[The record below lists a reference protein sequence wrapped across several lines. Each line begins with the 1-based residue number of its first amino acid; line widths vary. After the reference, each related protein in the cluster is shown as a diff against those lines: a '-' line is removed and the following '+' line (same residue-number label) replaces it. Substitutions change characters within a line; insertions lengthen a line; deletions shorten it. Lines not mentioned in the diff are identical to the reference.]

1 MSIEDQMHIIG
12 IVLGWMIVA
21 GYLWSA
27 MNYFVKRINRKLT
40 LKQPQGTPPKTR
52 FTAFMRAVI
61 KSHVYVPLFLLTII
75 LLHLLMELIHV
86 GFFITGVITIGL
98 LLTQIALGVYGNSVK
113 GRKAGLWLYA
123 HRTIAVLL
131 FLAICAHVITVILLN
146 P

>member
-12 IVLGWMIVA
+12 IVFGWMIVA
-21 GYLWSA
+21 GYLWSV

-40 LKQPQGTPPKTR
+40 VRQPQGGPGKTR
-52 FTAFMRAVI
+52 FAAFTRAVI

-75 LLHLLMELIHV
+75 LLHFLMELIHV
-86 GFFITGVITIGL
+86 GFFITGVITISL
-98 LLTQIALGVYGNSVK
+98 LLAQITLGVYGNAVK
-113 GRKAGLWLYA
+113 GKKAGPWLYA

-131 FLAICAHVITVILLN
+131 FLAISAHVITVIILN